1 MVLKTIK
8 ALSRAEVA
16 VLLLDAQEG
25 LTGQDLRIAGLILD
39 QAKVC
44 LVLLNKWDLV
54 PKEQQQKTLMRVRD
68 SLEFMAYVPL
78 LPVSV
83 QTGYNLRKVFPLI
96 NDLYD
101 QSGRRAGTPELCEF
115 IRELTSKMPPPMH
128 HHHPVKF
135 FYLTQAEVHPP
146 TFVAFVNQPQAVP
159 DSYRRFLVKQLRERL
174 GIPHAPVRL
183 FLKGRKSRP
192 Q

>member
-1 MVLKTIK
+1 
-8 ALSRAEVA
+8 
-16 VLLLDAQEG
+16 
-25 LTGQDLRIAGLILD
+25 
-39 QAKVC
+39 
-44 LVLLNKWDLV
+44 
-54 PKEQQQKTLMRVRD
+54 
-68 SLEFMAYVPL
+68 
-78 LPVSV
+78 
-83 QTGYNLRKVFPLI
+83 VFPLI

-115 IRELTSKMPPPMH
+115 IREVTSKLPPPMH

-146 TFVAFVNQPQAVP
+146 TFIAFVNQPQAVP

-183 FLKGRKSRP
+183 FLKGRRSRP